1 MGHSSEWLPGE
12 TVLSVVSFAVR
23 KKGIW
28 QLFFAACAQ
37 EMEITFDAAPGTL
50 KDTGISLQIHFLG
63 IMFNL
68 EIMHLV
74 LDVT

>member
-12 TVLSVVSFAVR
+12 TVLSVVSSAVR

-37 EMEITFDAAPGTL
+37 EMEITFGAAPGTL
-50 KDTGISLQIHFLG
+50 KDIGISLTNPLFG
-63 IMFNL
+63 YN
-68 EIMHLV
+68 V
-74 LDVT
+74 